1 MVTAIRRAVSRVIN
15 NSVVMVSILYHMVS
29 IDEIQDRIAE
39 LHKQRKTTRE
49 IAKDVRKNL
58 TFVGSVLK
66 KRFPE
71 EYVNDV
77 TINKETQALH
87 LFSIKK
93 TPTQV
98 AIKLRLSTEETEKFY
113 KNFWRLEGLYELY
126 NIYRENRNT
135 IPNLLRVHK
144 LLKKKGIPVNDYNLV
159 FDLISKEKCRREDQ
173 VLRSDNHIYS
183 LDEIEKDLASADG
196 LSRLSHRNKSI

>member
-15 NSVVMVSILYHMVS
+15 NSVVTVSILYHMVS

-196 LSRLSHRNKSI
+196 LSRLSHRNNSI

>member
-15 NSVVMVSILYHMVS
+15 NSVVTVSILYHMVS

-77 TINKETQALH
+77 TISKETQALH

-93 TPTQV
+93 
-98 AIKLRLSTEETEKFY
+98 
-113 KNFWRLEGLYELY
+113 
-126 NIYRENRNT
+126 
-135 IPNLLRVHK
+135 LLRK
-144 LLKKKGIPVNDYNLV
+144 
-159 FDLISKEKCRREDQ
+159 
-173 VLRSDNHIYS
+173 
-183 LDEIEKDLASADG
+183 
-196 LSRLSHRNKSI
+196 

>member
-1 MVTAIRRAVSRVIN
+1 
-15 NSVVMVSILYHMVS
+15 
-29 IDEIQDRIAE
+29 
-39 LHKQRKTTRE
+39 
-49 IAKDVRKNL
+49 
-58 TFVGSVLK
+58 
-66 KRFPE
+66 
-71 EYVNDV
+71 
-77 TINKETQALH
+77 
-87 LFSIKK
+87 
-93 TPTQV
+93 
-98 AIKLRLSTEETEKFY
+98 LRLSTEETEKFY